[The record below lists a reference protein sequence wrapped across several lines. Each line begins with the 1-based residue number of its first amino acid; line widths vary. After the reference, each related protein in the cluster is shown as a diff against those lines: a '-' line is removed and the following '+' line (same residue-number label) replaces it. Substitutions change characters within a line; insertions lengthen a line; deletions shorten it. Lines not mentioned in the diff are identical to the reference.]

1 MPSQAVLQKENE
13 ALLSLVDDQQVTLSQ
28 QNTQIKR
35 LEELIRILR
44 HHQFGAASEKTPPEQ
59 ARLFDETDDPVE
71 EEASPIPV
79 SGHTRRKSKGR
90 PRLPDDLPRVEVIHD
105 LTDEEKVCS
114 EHGCALTPIGE
125 ETSEQLEFIPAE
137 VRVIRHVCKTYTCP
151 ECEGHVVTAKKPPQ
165 PIPKSVATPGLLAWV
180 AVSKYVYALPL
191 YRQCAI
197 FERLGFHIDRTTL
210 ANWMIQCGQLLQPLV
225 NLLLDVLRQQ
235 PYLHMDETTVQVLA
249 EPGRKPQ
256 SKSYMWVS
264 VAGPPGEA
272 VVVFHYDPSRG
283 RDVPQ
288 LLLGD
293 YAGALMVD
301 GYDGYE
307 AVCKAQGLQRLGCWA
322 HARRKFV
329 EAQRLQPKGKTGK
342 ADQAL
347 ALINKLYRIERTLK
361 EADATTRYG
370 ERQRQA
376 QPVIDKLRRWLDR
389 SRSTT
394 APGTALGKAVIY
406 LDNQW
411 SRLIG
416 YLDDGAYPIDNNRAE
431 NAIRPFV
438 IGRKNWLFCQSMR
451 GARASANLYSIIE
464 TAKANGIDP
473 CAYLKRVFTLLPQ
486 AQNVDDI
493 AALLPGN
500 FNTGD

>member
-1 MPSQAVLQKENE
+1 MASQAALREENE
-13 ALLSLVDDQQVTLSQ
+13 QLHETVDHQKTHIQQ
-28 QNTQIKR
+28 

-44 HHQFGAASEKTPPEQ
+44 HRQFGASSEQTPPEQ
-59 ARLFDETDDPVE
+59 VRLFDETDGPVE
-71 EEASPIPV
+71 EEAPVPV

-90 PRLPDDLPRVEVIHD
+90 PRLSDDLPRVEVIHD
-105 LTDEEKVCS
+105 LTQQEKICS
-114 EHGCALTPIGE
+114 EHGCELTPIGE

-137 VRVIRHVCKTYTCP
+137 VHVIRHVCKKYTCL
-151 ECEGHVVTAKKPPQ
+151 ECDGHVVTAKKPPQ
-165 PIPKSVATPGLLAWV
+165 PIPKSVATPGLLAWIT
-180 AVSKYVYALPL
+180 VSKYVDALPL

-197 FERLGFHIDRTTL
+197 FERLGFSIDRTTL

-225 NLLLDVLRQQ
+225 NLLMDALRQQ
-235 PYLHMDETTVQVLA
+235 PYVHMDETTVQVLS

-264 VAGPPGEA
+264 AAGPPGEA

-283 RDVPQ
+283 GDVPQ
-288 LLLGD
+288 LLLGE
-293 YAGALMVD
+293 YEGALMVD

-307 AVCKAQGLQRLGCWA
+307 AVCRTQGLKRLGCWA

-347 ALINKLYRIERTLK
+347 ALINKLYGIERTLK
-361 EADATTRYG
+361 EADAATRSR

-376 QPVIDKLRRWLDR
+376 QPVIEKLSAWLDR

-394 APGTALGKAVIY
+394 APGTGLGKAITY

-451 GARASANLYSIIE
+451 GASASANLYSVVE
-464 TAKANGIDP
+464 TAKANGLDP
-473 CAYLKRVFTLLPQ
+473 CAYLKHVFTHLPQ